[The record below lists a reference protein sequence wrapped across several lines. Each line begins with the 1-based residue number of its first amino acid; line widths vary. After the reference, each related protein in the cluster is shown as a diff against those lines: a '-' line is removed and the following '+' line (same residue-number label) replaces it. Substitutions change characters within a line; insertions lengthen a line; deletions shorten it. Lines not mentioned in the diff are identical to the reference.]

1 MRTCIYA
8 LFAIC
13 MLSSYEKAQGEIVFK
28 TLIHSDSEDLN
39 SFEIDSLIFDCID
52 KADNYF
58 QLFHLDSMKIYLD
71 SAYFYKNQTKSPLTL
86 GYLHVKYGDFFSLKK
101 QDSDAHNYY
110 YKAIDYYKK
119 IERVDLLLP
128 IYHNLAFSYLQKHD
142 TKSLKKIIEKMHSIA
157 LEQNEAS
164 DYINT
169 YRVISFYFNC
179 LYEKDRKQTV
189 FLDSAIYYDKKV
201 IGIYE
206 NTQNLSVRNE
216 DIAYNYLNLASNL
229 LEKELPDE
237 SRINSYLQKS
247 EELMNK
253 DDSTMLYNQY
263 WVKGRI
269 AYKQGKYREAEQLFN
284 TQLAIMD
291 SWLQGAPLSMYAE
304 LFEMLANVTEIQ
316 QKHEVA
322 LDYERR
328 RISYLNRIHDA
339 QKYEVIRELETKYEV
354 QQKEQAIIQ
363 LTESN
368 KFRQK
373 ISYLYLS
380 LLLSGIV
387 AAIFIIHWQKQKKKA
402 TDTQLELTRMEKRD
416 AMLQIRLKEEQ
427 LKKTELEKY
436 EALLDSHF
444 KNEQISEMDEEMK
457 GIKEE
462 QNQLNVKI
470 TEYAEKV
477 KEYENRKSQAI
488 RFATNNT
495 YHTSLLR
502 NIYDLINKRL
512 AAAKE
517 KDEYLESLMQMDDR
531 FFTELISRT
540 FEELSALNIKH
551 CICFY
556 IDMKTEHI
564 AECFSIEPRSVHI
577 VRHRLKGKLKV
588 NKEMDITTFLK
599 QM

>member
-1 MRTCIYA
+1 MKTYICALLAIYM
-8 LFAIC
+8 LF
-13 MLSSYEKAQGEIVFK
+13 
-28 TLIHSDSEDLN
+28 
-39 SFEIDSLIFDCID
+39 SFEKMHGTTISKSFFNFIQGSANSQDADSIFFNYILSIDKYTRSYNIDSVKSL
-52 KADNYF
+52 
-58 QLFHLDSMKIYLD
+58 LD
-71 SAYFYKNQTKSPLTL
+71 SASLYKEKIADITNL
-86 GYLHVKYGDFFSLKK
+86 GKY
-101 QDSDAHNYY
+101 HNYYGLYYSFKQQDVEAHKHY
-110 YKAIDYYKK
+110 YKAIEYFEQCQNTDA
-119 IERVDLLLP
+119 IISIL
-128 IYHNLAFSYLQKHD
+128 HNLAFSYLQKHD
-142 TKSLKKIIEKMHSIA
+142 TENLEKIINKMRPIA
-157 LEQNEAS
+157 FKRNEAS

-169 YRVISFYFNC
+169 NRVISFYFNC
-179 LYEKDRKQTV
+179 LYEKDRENKAL
-189 FLDSAIYYDKKV
+189 LDSSIYYDTNV
-201 IGIYE
+201 ISIYE
-206 NTQNLSVRNE
+206 NTHNLSIRKE
-216 DIAYNYLNLASNL
+216 EIAYNYLNLASNL
-229 LEKELPDE
+229 LEKEQSDE
-237 SRINSYLQKS
+237 SQINSYLQKS

-304 LFEMLANVTEIQ
+304 LFEMLANVSETQ
-316 QKHEVA
+316 QKYEAA
-322 LDYERR
+322 LNYERR
-328 RISYLNRIHDA
+328 RINYLDRIHDA

-387 AAIFIIHWQKQKKKA
+387 ASISIIHWLKQKKKA
-402 TDTQLELTRMEKRD
+402 TDAQLELTRMEKRD

-517 KDEYLESLMQMDDR
+517 KDEYLESLMQMNDC

-577 VRHRLKGKLKV
+577 VRHRLKGKLQV